1 MSNAPPCPADPVLR
15 ALLLAAVCLVALPVW
30 AAPVQQPHSQA
41 ELIAERTAV
50 VPGRTFSVALRLQL
64 EDGWHVYWKNP
75 GDSGMATSIAWAL
88 PAGFSAGAIQWPH
101 PARIDTG
108 PLTSYGYEREVLL
121 LADLQPPATLA
132 PGGSASIRAK
142 ADWLVCKE
150 ICLPASADLA
160 LEASIG
166 TTAAIDARWVSAFA
180 EARARL
186 PVPLRNWRAQ
196 AFHRDGETTLR
207 LVAPAGA
214 PRLDALAF
222 FPERADLIVNAERQR
237 FERTQAGYALHLKTP
252 ARFGDDTRR
261 LAGVLVAH
269 PDFGTARAL
278 ELDVPIELASPAR
291 ANARAGPAAAL
302 LLAFGGGLLLNLMPC
317 VFPVLAIKVLSVVQ
331 RTHGRPAQLRSHG
344 LLFALGVLLSFWII
358 AGVLLALRAQGAAL
372 GWGYQLQSPA
382 VVAALALLFF
392 VLGLNLSGVFE
403 LGGAL
408 QSVAGKVRARG
419 AHADA
424 LLTGMLATA
433 VASPCTAPFMG
444 AALGFA
450 LVQPALDAMTV
461 FTALALGMSAP
472 YVVLC
477 FVPQLMRRLPRPGP
491 WMETLKQLLAF
502 PLYATVVWLV
512 WVLGQQVG
520 VDGAARLLAALVL
533 VGAASW
539 AISRWAHAPRRART
553 AARAVALA
561 LLLVAIAV
569 AWPDRRAEPPAQSA
583 QGAWQP
589 WSEEAVHS
597 ALAQGRPAFVDFTAA
612 WCVTCQVNKRL
623 VLSAQ
628 AVERRFAEL
637 GIARFRADWTNRD
650 PDITAALARMDRSGV
665 PVYALYAPAGGAP
678 ELLPEVLTRR
688 LVLDALERASNQA
701 AQASAM
707 ITSHR

>member
-1 MSNAPPCPADPVLR
+1 M
-15 ALLLAAVCLVALPVW
+15 
-30 AAPVQQPHSQA
+30 QQPHSQA

-50 VPGRTFSVALRLQL
+50 APGRTFTVALRLRL

-108 PLTSYGYEREVLL
+108 PLTSYGYERGVLL
-121 LADLQPPATLA
+121 LADLQPPAALA
-132 PGGSASIRAK
+132 FGESVSIRAK
-142 ADWLVCKE
+142 SDWLVCKE

-160 LEASIG
+160 LELPVAV
-166 TTAAIDARWVSAFA
+166 TAPADPRWLSAFG

-186 PVPLRNWRAQ
+186 PARSRDWQAQ

-214 PRLDALAF
+214 PRLDGLAF
-222 FPERADLIVNAERQR
+222 FPEREGLILNAERQR

-252 ARFGDDTRR
+252 AHSVGDTRT
-261 LAGVLVAH
+261 LAGVLVAQ

-278 ELDVPIELASPAR
+278 ELDVPIQLASPAR
-291 ANARAGPAAAL
+291 AGARAGLVAAL

-317 VFPVLAIKVLSVVQ
+317 VFPVLAIKVLAVVQ
-331 RTHGRPAQLRSHG
+331 QTHGRSAQLRSHG
-344 LLFALGVLLSFWII
+344 LLFALGVLLSFWTI
-358 AGVLLALRAQGAAL
+358 AGLLLVLRAQGAAL

-382 VVAALALLFF
+382 IVAALALLFF
-392 VLGLNLSGVFE
+392 ALGLNLSGVFQI
-403 LGGAL
+403 GGAL
-408 QSVAGKVRARG
+408 QSIGGGVRARG

-450 LVQPALDAMTV
+450 LVQPAFDAMLV
-461 FTALALGMSAP
+461 FTALALGMAAP
-472 YVVLC
+472 YVLLC

-520 VDGAARLLAALVL
+520 MDGAARLLAGLVL
-533 VGAASW
+533 VAASLW
-539 AISRWAHAPRRART
+539 AVGRWAHAARGART
-553 AARAVALA
+553 AARAIALA
-561 LLLVAIAV
+561 LILAGIAV
-569 AWPDRRAEPPAQSA
+569 AWPDRRVEQPAQSA
-583 QGAWQP
+583 QDAWQP
-589 WSEEAVHS
+589 WSEEAVRS

-628 AVERRFAEL
+628 AVDRRFGEL
-637 GIARFRADWTNRD
+637 GIARFRADWTNRN
-650 PDITAALARMDRSGV
+650 PAITAALARMNRSGV
-665 PVYALYAPAGGAP
+665 PVYALYSPAGNAP
-678 ELLPEVLTRR
+678 VLLPEVLTRK
-688 LVLDALERASNQA
+688 LVLDALAQA
-701 AQASAM
+701 ATRPAQASAM
-707 ITSHR
+707 ITSHD

>member
-1 MSNAPPCPADPVLR
+1 MRL
-15 ALLLAAVCLVALPVW
+15 LFLLAICLLDLPAR

-41 ELIAERTAV
+41 ELIAERTAAV
-50 VPGRTFSVALRLQL
+50 AGQALSVALRLQL

-75 GDSGMATSIAWAL
+75 GDSGMATSIAWTL
-88 PAGFSAGAIQWPH
+88 PRGFSASEIQWPH

-108 PLTSYGYEREVLL
+108 PLTNYGYEREVLL
-121 LADLQPPATLA
+121 LVDLRPPADLAPA
-132 PGGSASIRAK
+132 GSVSIRAK

-160 LEASIG
+160 LELPAAAS
-166 TTAAIDARWVSAFA
+166 AAPVDARWAAAFG

-186 PVPLRNWRAQ
+186 PVTSRDWQVQ
-196 AFHRDGETTLR
+196 ASQRDGELTVHV
-207 LVAPAGA
+207 VASGGER
-214 PRLDALAF
+214 RLDGLTF
-222 FPERADLIVNAERQR
+222 FPEREGLIVNAERQR
-237 FERTQAGYALHLKTP
+237 FERTQTGYLLHLTTP
-252 ARFGDDTRR
+252 VRSIGDTRR
-261 LAGVLVAH
+261 LAGVLVAQ

-278 ELDVPIELASPAR
+278 ELDLPIDFVSPAR
-291 ANARAGPAAAL
+291 ASARAGLVAAL

-317 VFPVLAIKVLSVVQ
+317 VFPVLAIKVLGVVQ
-331 RTHGRPAQLRSHG
+331 QSHGRPARLRSHG
-344 LLFALGVLLSFWII
+344 LLFALGVLLSFWTI
-358 AGVLLALRAQGAAL
+358 AGLLLALRAQGAAL

-392 VLGLNLSGVFE
+392 VLALNLSGVFQI
-403 LGGAL
+403 GGAL
-408 QSVAGKVRARG
+408 QSVAGNVRARG

-424 LLTGMLATA
+424 LLTGVLATA

-450 LVQPALDAMTV
+450 LVQPAPDAMLV
-461 FTALALGMSAP
+461 FTALALGMAAP
-472 YVVLC
+472 YLLLC

-502 PLYATVVWLV
+502 PLYATVVWLA

-520 VDGAARLLAALVL
+520 IDGAARLLAGLVL
-533 VGAASW
+533 VGAALW
-539 AISRWAHAPRRART
+539 TFGHWAHAARGART
-553 AARAVALA
+553 GARAVALA
-561 LLLVAIAV
+561 LFLAGIAV
-569 AWPDRRAEPPAQSA
+569 AWPDPRAGQPAQAAQSA
-583 QGAWQP
+583 WRP
-589 WSEEAVHS
+589 WSEEAVRG

-628 AVERRFAEL
+628 AVDRRFAEL

-650 PDITAALARMDRSGV
+650 PAITAALARMNRSGV
-665 PVYALYAPAGGAP
+665 PVYALYSPAGGAP
-678 ELLPEVLTRR
+678 VLLPEVLTRR
-688 LVLDALERASNQA
+688 LVLDALERAVNRP